1 MAGRVCRGY
10 STWVIEP
17 SSNEKVQRLR
27 ELIRQSMIDAIMS
40 QAEPALTPTWARNSR
55 LRFDLGA
62 VVSLLARFGAYGVKK
77 EGRIRGFRLGRL
89 RFDPNLSVWS
99 WFLLVIAAFFLGGI
113 FVLVMFVV
121 IPNVLALLRES
132 MGP

>member
-1 MAGRVCRGY
+1 V
-10 STWVIEP
+10 TEP

-89 RFDPNLSVWS
+89 RFDPNPSVWS
-99 WFLLVIAAFFLGGI
+99 WFWLVIAAFFLGGI